1 MTLWPAGTGGTD
13 LTTTC
18 LARRRRSA
26 AAVLRFPPRHAACD
40 STQDGLDSAG
50 RDGARNKR
58 SVWTVA
64 TRPFRDAHFATY
76 PEQLIEPCILAGA
89 PAGGLVLDPFM
100 GAGTTAVVAERLG
113 RQWLGCEL
121 NPEYAAIAMDR
132 IKAAQPGL
140 ALGDAA

>member
-1 MTLWPAGTGGTD
+1 MTLWPPGIAGTG
-13 LTTTC
+13 LTTKC
-18 LARRRRSA
+18 LVRSRRSA
-26 AAVLRFPPRHAACD
+26 AAGQQFHPGTLPAAA
-40 STQDGLDSAG
+40 QDGLDAAG

-113 RQWLGCEL
+113 RQWVGCEL
-121 NPEYAAIAMDR
+121 NPEYAAIAEAR
-132 IKAAQPGL
+132 IRVAQPGL
-140 ALGDAA
+140 SFGDVA